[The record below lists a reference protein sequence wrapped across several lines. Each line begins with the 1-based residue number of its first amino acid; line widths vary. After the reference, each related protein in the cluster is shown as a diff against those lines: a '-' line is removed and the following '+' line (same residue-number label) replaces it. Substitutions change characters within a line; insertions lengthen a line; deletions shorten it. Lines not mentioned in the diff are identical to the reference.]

1 MSDIQTQLANEM
13 AEIAWSDLK
22 PHAQRDAII
31 LVNEKLD
38 LIKVGEAIASDDTLL
53 VQHWISEQ
61 LIRKP
66 LVEELGNWNSH
77 PEKQFT
83 TIIVQPFVLIK
94 EVHISV

>member
-1 MSDIQTQLANEM
+1 MSDIYTKLAS
-13 AEIAWSDLK
+13 EIAEVSWSELK

-31 LVNEKLD
+31 LVNENLD
-38 LIKVGEAIASDDTLL
+38 LLKVGEAIASDDTLL

-66 LVEELGNWNSH
+66 LVTELGDWNNNLAK
-77 PEKQFT
+77 EFT

-94 EVHISV
+94 EVL